1 MDQKRDYSSEGW
13 RMFRVAKLRGIRSAE
28 LMSKTD
34 RTNAQLSFAPLRAL
48 ISGFIYFILEPHST
62 RIPIR
67 LPLRYRASLLL
78 PPLLP
83 CIVLSLH
90 VLPRL

>member
-34 RTNAQLSFAPLRAL
+34 RTNAQLSFAPP
-48 ISGFIYFILEPHST
+48 EPHST
-62 RIPIR
+62 RILH
-67 LPLRYRASLLL
+67 LPLRYRASLLP
-78 PPLLP
+78 PPLQP

-90 VLPRL
+90 VLPQL